1 MPVSSYSWDFEF
13 VLIEFHPTFFQ
24 NIALI
29 FWGCFTFT
37 CDPAQSSSL
46 PHAEAICEYNKHL
59 FYPIINVSDED
70 AEGCRTLQRCLLDC
84 KYLQSH
90 HEQLITKYSWV
101 QSLSTVVPLNYS
113 CLVMADCSPT
123 WGVSWT
129 PAPLTWLGNL
139 RAHQHWWAARLRCW
153 PGLLWA
159 WQQPSSPLHPPP
171 SLGTVL
177 RHYFVLCPGLDTY
190 IFSNGNILNCD
201 KREGSHGKVS
211 FSAKQQF
218 HENFQE
224 MWKYWFCLHLPIFK
238 IKKYWVFFP
247 FSQVFLFH
255 SLLSSPPPLNFSSI
269 CLPGKVQCSDI
280 LSKSSFFHCLTFQ
293 NFTLEKLEN
302 GKQKDLWKQK
312 CWFF

>member
-1 MPVSSYSWDFEF
+1 MLKDAGPCKDV
-13 VLIEFHPTFFQ
+13 
-24 NIALI
+24 
-29 FWGCFTFT
+29 FWTVNT
-37 CDPAQSSSL
+37 SSL
-46 PHAEAICEYNKHL
+46 TMSNWSP
-59 FYPIINVSDED
+59 
-70 AEGCRTLQRCLLDC
+70 
-84 KYLQSH
+84 
-90 HEQLITKYSWV
+90 
-101 QSLSTVVPLNYS
+101 STVEYSHWVLLYPLIIAVWLWQTVPQHG
-113 CLVMADCSPT
+113 
-123 WGVSWT
+123 GVSWT

>member
-1 MPVSSYSWDFEF
+1 MLKDAGPCKDVFWTVNTSSLTISNW
-13 VLIEFHPTFFQ
+13 
-24 NIALI
+24 
-29 FWGCFTFT
+29 
-37 CDPAQSSSL
+37 SSSTV
-46 PHAEAICEYNKHL
+46 EYSHWVL
-59 FYPIINVSDED
+59 VYPLIIAVWLWQTVPQH
-70 AEGCRTLQRCLLDC
+70 GGGLLDPSTTDLAREPASPPTLASSTSVVLARSPMGVAAAQLTAAPTTFPGV
-84 KYLQSH
+84 LQ
-90 HEQLITKYSWV
+90 
-101 QSLSTVVPLNYS
+101 
-113 CLVMADCSPT
+113 
-123 WGVSWT
+123 
-129 PAPLTWLGNL
+129 
-139 RAHQHWWAARLRCW
+139 
-153 PGLLWA
+153 
-159 WQQPSSPLHPPP
+159 
-171 SLGTVL
+171 
-177 RHYFVLCPGLDTY
+177 HYFVLHPGLDTY

-201 KREGSHGKVS
+201 KREVSHGKVS

-238 IKKYWVFFP
+238 IKNYWVFFP

-302 GKQKDLWKQK
+302 GKQKELWKQK